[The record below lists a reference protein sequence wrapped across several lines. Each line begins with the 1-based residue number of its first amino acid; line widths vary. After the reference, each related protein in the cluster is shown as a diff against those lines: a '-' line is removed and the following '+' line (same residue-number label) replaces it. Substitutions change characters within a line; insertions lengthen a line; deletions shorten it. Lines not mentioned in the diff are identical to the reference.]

1 MREIIIRQANRDD
14 ALAIHELHTRSVMEL
29 CKTYYSDAQIHGWI
43 DHRTP
48 EGYYSLIDRG
58 THFVAIIDSQI
69 VGFEEAVPGEV
80 LALFVSPDHVN
91 RGIGT
96 ILFDHAMKTA
106 IQSEKVSLESTLN
119 AVSFYIKNGFVR
131 VERRTTRRGNVD
143 LPVVLMHYDPTP
155 QIES

>member
-1 MREIIIRQANRDD
+1 MGEIVIRQANRDD

-48 EGYYSLIDRG
+48 EGYYSPIDRG
-58 THFVAIIDSQI
+58 TYFVAIIDSQI

-96 ILFDHAMKTA
+96 ILFDHAMKIA

-119 AVSFYIKNGFVR
+119 AVSFYIKNGFVK
-131 VERRTTRRGNVD
+131 VERRTARRGNVD
-143 LPVVLMHYDPTP
+143 LPVVLMHYDSTSH
-155 QIES
+155 IEN